1 MGVVIVPDNS
11 GQSEIQVAANAYRDR
26 LTKEMAGDMRRYA
39 PVLSGDLLGTIREEL
54 GGPVVA
60 RIWIGDV
67 AAGIDWHLYNEFG
80 TSRMDAQPY
89 IRPAVYQYRGG
100 R

>member
-1 MGVVIVPDNS
+1 MTVVVVPNQA
-11 GQSEIQVAANAYRDR
+11 GIEQVIAAGIAYRDR
-26 LTKEMAGDMRRYA
+26 LTEEMADDMRRYS
-39 PVLSGDLLGTIREEL
+39 PVLTGDLCGTIRTDL

-60 RIWIGDV
+60 RIWAGDV

-80 TSRMDAQPY
+80 TSRMDPQPY